1 MKDKVISFHAV
12 VVLVLAFSVLFRL
25 TFPCYVYRKFENNI
39 FLMRLYFASY
49 ISIYIFFLFFSGRVA
64 KVRSLFPSTNLL
76 CGYKKQ
82 TGHLHHDPTGH
93 MDISKAIS
101 GGHS

>member
-1 MKDKVISFHAV
+1 MQDWDFD
-12 VVLVLAFSVLFRL
+12 
-25 TFPCYVYRKFENNI
+25 
-39 FLMRLYFASY
+39 
-49 ISIYIFFLFFSGRVA
+49 IYFFLFFSGRVA

>member
-1 MKDKVISFHAV
+1 MLCLHIENLRTILSD
-12 VVLVLAFSVLFRL
+12 LF
-25 TFPCYVYRKFENNI
+25 PI
-39 FLMRLYFASY
+39 RLYFANY
-49 ISIYIFFLFFSGRVA
+49 ILIYMIFSLFFSGRVA

>member
-1 MKDKVISFHAV
+1 MYFVKVSLNVEIVKENLLHRKQF
-12 VVLVLAFSVLFRL
+12 LKILCEWTLF
-25 TFPCYVYRKFENNI
+25 FP
-39 FLMRLYFASY
+39 L
-49 ISIYIFFLFFSGRVA
+49 FSGRVA

>member
-1 MKDKVISFHAV
+1 MF
-12 VVLVLAFSVLFRL
+12 
-25 TFPCYVYRKFENNI
+25 TYRKFETNI
-39 FLMRLYFASY
+39 VRFISDQALFCELYFD
-49 ISIYIFFLFFSGRVA
+49 IFFIFFYFISGRVA

>member
-1 MKDKVISFHAV
+1 MIV
-12 VVLVLAFSVLFRL
+12 
-25 TFPCYVYRKFENNI
+25 
-39 FLMRLYFASY
+39 
-49 ISIYIFFLFFSGRVA
+49 FLFISGRVA

>member
-1 MKDKVISFHAV
+1 M
-12 VVLVLAFSVLFRL
+12 
-25 TFPCYVYRKFENNI
+25 
-39 FLMRLYFASY
+39 
-49 ISIYIFFLFFSGRVA
+49 YIFSLFFTGRVA

>member
-1 MKDKVISFHAV
+1 MR
-12 VVLVLAFSVLFRL
+12 FSRFEKFKNEWFPRKLFAEIW
-25 TFPCYVYRKFENNI
+25 YV
-39 FLMRLYFASY
+39 
-49 ISIYIFFLFFSGRVA
+49 FFLFFSGRVA

>member
-1 MKDKVISFHAV
+1 MIWILVFSFIIYFD
-12 VVLVLAFSVLFRL
+12 LGINFFS
-25 TFPCYVYRKFENNI
+25 
-39 FLMRLYFASY
+39 FL
-49 ISIYIFFLFFSGRVA
+49 SGRVA